1 VANIAILG
9 GLAFLALEIQQNT
22 YAIRSTSV
30 QEATIV
36 AREHPL
42 MFVQFPD
49 VNRLAMA
56 DYESLSQEDRQRR
69 FWLAVSFW
77 HGMRGLY
84 RQNELG
90 ALPDPEW
97 EV

>member
-1 VANIAILG
+1 
-9 GLAFLALEIQQNT
+9 
-22 YAIRSTSV
+22 
-30 QEATIV
+30 
-36 AREHPL
+36 

-90 ALPDPEW
+90 ALPDPE
-97 EV
+97 